1 MASPLATKPAIM
13 DYVPSKL
20 YAQLSSDLQ
29 DRIQAIKLP
38 PALPEPAEV
47 LFPSYMQERV
57 QAISL
62 PPEMDHTSATQ
73 GQPAKQPFNMSPN
86 KEQLTGQSE
95 IRQPQGPGQ
104 IGSS

>member
-1 MASPLATKPAIM
+1 MGHVCTKPAIM

-47 LFPSYMQERV
+47 LFPVHMQERV

-62 PPEMDHTSATQ
+62 PPEMDLASATQ
-73 GQPAKQPFNMSPN
+73 GQAAKQPFDMSPS
-86 KEQLTGQSE
+86 KEKLTERSE
-95 IRQPQGPGQ
+95 LRQPQDPEQ
-104 IGSS
+104 TGSS